1 LHKLKANNYSKPSSN
16 ASAELRAPL
25 RGVPPPRLPGALTYA
40 DLDIIPGKITEGTAM
55 EPIRYSRRA
64 SAAAAAAAAARV
76 TRAPP

>member
-1 LHKLKANNYSKPSSN
+1 MPRRNYMATADYVDEISTGKV
-16 ASAELRAPL
+16 
-25 RGVPPPRLPGALTYA
+25 VPDGALTYA